1 MTVTQAFRYELDPT
15 VRQQSLLAR
24 AAGMARYAF
33 HGGLA
38 LCKRLLD
45 AGKPVPH
52 AAELHRLWNGEKPR
66 RSWVDGVSKCCGQE
80 ALRDL
85 DRAFASFWRGRKEGR
100 GVGFPRFWRKHGRRD
115 SFRLTG
121 SSKVQPRSV
130 TLPRVGCV
138 RSKETTEKFRGRIL
152 SATVSREA
160 DRWQVSL
167 AGGGRARCTTAR
179 SRSRGGDRLG
189 PAVFCGVL

>member
-1 MTVTQAFRYELDPT
+1 MKVNQAFRYELDPT
-15 VRQQSLLAR
+15 VRQQRLLAR
-24 AAGMARYAF
+24 AAGTARYAF
-33 HGGLA
+33 NGGLA

-52 AAELHRLWNGEKPR
+52 AAELHRQWNAEKPQ
-66 RSWVDGVSKCCGQE
+66 RSWVYGVSKCCGQE

-85 DRAFASFWRGRKEGR
+85 DRAFANFWRGRKEGR
-100 GVGFPRFWRKHGRRD
+100 RVGFPRFRRKHGRRD

-121 SSKVQPRSV
+121 SIKVHPKSV

-138 RSKETTEKFRGRIL
+138 RTKETTEKFRGRML

-160 DRWQVSL
+160 DRWYVSL
-167 AGGGRARCTTAR
+167 RWRWSAMIH
-179 SRSRGGDRLG
+179 S
-189 PAVFCGVL
+189 P